1 MAEVKRIAVV
11 TSHPVQ
17 YQVPWL
23 RMLAAE
29 PGIDLTVFYAMVPD
43 AVQQGAEFGVA
54 FEWDVPLLGGYR
66 HVVLH
71 NRAVE
76 PSVVR
81 FDGCDT
87 PEIHARLKE
96 GRFDAV
102 IVNGWVVKT
111 CIQALLA
118 CQRLRI
124 PCIVRGEVNGLRP
137 RAAWKRWLHRLLF
150 TRYAAF
156 LAIGSANRRYYLEQG
171 VSPERIFDTPY
182 CVDNQTFA
190 DAAARCRQDEGIAA
204 LRQSLGLDEERLTL
218 LYAGKLIE
226 KKRVGDV
233 IAAMAQLPEPARE
246 RWQLL
251 VVGDGPLRAR
261 LEDQARG
268 LPVVFAGF
276 MNQRQMARA
285 YAAADALALASDH
298 GETWGLVVNEA
309 MACGLPAFVS
319 NQVGCAEDLILPGE
333 TGEVFPCGD
342 PSGLAGALA
351 RHADGG
357 SLRRM
362 GEQARQRVIG
372 GFHFGRVVEGVRR
385 AVEAA
390 A

>member
-66 HVVLH
+66 HEVLR
-71 NRAVE
+71 NCASE
-76 PSVVR
+76 PSVVQ
-81 FDGCDT
+81 FNGCDT
-87 PEIHARLKE
+87 PEVHQRLKA

-111 CIQALLA
+111 CVQALLA

-137 RAAWKRWLHRLLF
+137 RPPWKRWLHRLLF

-156 LAIGSANRRYYLEQG
+156 LAIGSANRRYYVEQG
-171 VSPERIFDTPY
+171 VSLERIFDTPY
-182 CVDNQTFA
+182 CVENERFA
-190 DAAARCRQDEGIAA
+190 RAAEACRRDEGAA
-204 LRQSLGLDEERLTL
+204 QLRVSLGLDPDRLTL
-218 LYAGKLIE
+218 LYPGKLID
-226 KKRVGDV
+226 KKRVGDA
-233 IAAMAQLPEPARE
+233 IAAMARLASEQRQP
-246 RWQLL
+246 WQLL
-251 VVGDGPLRAR
+251 VVGDGPLRVQ
-261 LEDQARG
+261 LEAQAAG
-268 LPVVFAGF
+268 LPVHFAGF
-276 MNQRQMARA
+276 MNQQQMARA
-285 YAAADALALASDH
+285 YAAADALVLPSDH

-319 NQVGCAEDLILPGE
+319 DQVGCAEDLVKPGS
-333 TGEVFPCGD
+333 TGDVYACGD
-342 PSGLAGALA
+342 IDELSGLLC
-351 RHADGG
+351 RHADREKLSQMG
-357 SLRRM
+357 LR
-362 GEQARQRVIG
+362 ARELVSSE
-372 GFHFGRVVEGVRR
+372 FTFKKVLSGVKR
-385 AVEAA
+385 ALVFLS
-390 A
+390 